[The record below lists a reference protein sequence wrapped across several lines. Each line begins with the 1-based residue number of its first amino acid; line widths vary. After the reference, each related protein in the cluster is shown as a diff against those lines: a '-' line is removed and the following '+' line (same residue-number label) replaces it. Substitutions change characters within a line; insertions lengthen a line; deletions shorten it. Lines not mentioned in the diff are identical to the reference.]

1 MKRQEPLNDETTE
14 KPEVTDFGI
23 KQSGKTHTSHLDTFL
38 HDELYKSPLSRI
50 KRLQSIFGDVY
61 DITDNQWVDDFLS
74 SEHPK
79 YEIHRMECMAFVYLQ
94 AILNID
100 LTLDERKNFFNM
112 IHEIVGF
119 SSMQTDETTEKYVE
133 EYVEEY
139 TGRFM
144 PKGLPSAITIF
155 KSYCEVR

>member
-1 MKRQEPLNDETTE
+1 MKRQEPLNDKTTE
-14 KPEVTDFGI
+14 KPEVTDIGI
-23 KQSGKTHTSHLDTFL
+23 KQIGKTLMTHLDAFL
-38 HDELYKSPLSRI
+38 LNELYSCPSRRI
-50 KRLQSIFGDVY
+50 ERLQSLFGDVY
-61 DITDNQWVDDFLS
+61 VYTYNQWWDDFIS
-74 SEHPK
+74 SDHPGC
-79 YEIHRMECMAFVYLQ
+79 EIHRLECIAVIYLQ

-100 LTLDERKNFFNM
+100 LTLDEKKSFFNM
-112 IHEIVGF
+112 IHGIVGF